1 MNKQKVGLL
10 PKIIMTIGM
19 FIIFG
24 LGILY
29 YVEVSTGDGNVSF
42 FTKHF
47 MVPIILSIIGAIAM
61 FLPTVSAKTLSG
73 DDKGDKMMYGVGLL
87 LFLCALISLLT
98 SFI

>member
-1 MNKQKVGLL
+1 
-10 PKIIMTIGM
+10 
-19 FIIFG
+19 
-24 LGILY
+24 
-29 YVEVSTGDGNVSF
+29 
-42 FTKHF
+42 